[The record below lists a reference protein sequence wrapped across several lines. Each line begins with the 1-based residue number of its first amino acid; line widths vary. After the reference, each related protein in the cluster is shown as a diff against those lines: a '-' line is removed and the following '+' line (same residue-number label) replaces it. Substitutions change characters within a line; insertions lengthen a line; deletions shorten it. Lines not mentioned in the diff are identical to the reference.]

1 MKPIARRTFLS
12 GLGTAIA
19 LPMLEAML
27 PVGRTAFAAPSP
39 LKFAAVYFSNGTLNR
54 DAPGSTNN
62 YWRCSVNSEDDW
74 ELSRVLQ
81 SLADLKAEGYIMP
94 IHGLYN
100 ACHDDVE
107 VVDGKTTPG
116 VGHFTEATSFLTGS
130 AQAWDWNNLSIVE
143 LMHPGRSIDWAMA
156 DKAAAETPGG
166 FKIPVLNMGTYS
178 IETYASGS
186 KGSKYLLNHVSW
198 KSQIEQA
205 YRHATSQSVFDELFG
220 NSDPLETEEAA
231 ARRRRLQKSV
241 LDYVKDDADAV
252 RSRLGASDRHRMDEF
267 LTGLR
272 DLEQRID
279 QEGSCTIEPDTST
292 YADES
297 YTQRAENMADLM
309 VIAFQC
315 GATRVST
322 FMLDTAHQ
330 DTPLSQTVGGNISGG
345 HHSVSHYLMN
355 GTREQ
360 AVAINQW
367 QVARFGYLL
376 RKLRDTVDIEGKPL
390 LDTSML
396 MYGCGLGDGD
406 GHHRADI
413 AMVLAGKG
421 GSLPAGKCK
430 VFSGNPRHSNLLVAL
445 LQKWGI
451 PETSWGNSN
460 GVLDL

>member
-1 MKPIARRTFLS
+1 MKPIPRRTLLT

-27 PVGRTAFAAPSP
+27 PTGRTAFAAPAP

-54 DAPGSTNN
+54 GEPGSLNN
-62 YWRCSVNSEDDW
+62 YWRCPVNSEDDW
-74 ELSRVLQ
+74 QLSRVLE
-81 SLADLKAEGYIMP
+81 SLEDVKEYITP
-94 IHGLYN
+94 VHGLYN
-100 ACHDDVE
+100 ACHDEVE

-116 VGHFTEATSFLTGS
+116 VGHFTEATSFLTGRS
-130 AQAWDWNNLSIVE
+130 QAWDWNNLSIVA

-166 FKIPVLNMGTYS
+166 LKVPVLNIGTYS
-178 IETYASGS
+178 TETFASGQ
-186 KGSKYLLNHVSW
+186 KGSKYLLNHMSW
-198 KSQIEQA
+198 KSQNEQA
-205 YRHATSQSVFDELFG
+205 FRHATSQSVFDELFG
-220 NSDPLETEEAA
+220 NQNPLETEEAA

-252 RSRLGASDRHRMDEF
+252 SKRLGASDRHRMEEF

-279 QEGSCTIEPDTST
+279 QEGLLSCTIEPDTST

-297 YTQRAENMADLM
+297 YTQRTANMADLM

-315 GATRVST
+315 GITRVST

-330 DTPLSQTVGGNISGG
+330 DTPLSQTVGGSITGG

-355 GTREQ
+355 GTRDQ
-360 AVAINQW
+360 AVAINKW
-367 QVARFGYLL
+367 QVSRFGYLV
-376 RKLRDTVDIEGKPL
+376 RRLRDTLDVEGKPL
-390 LDTSML
+390 LDTTML
-396 MYGCGLGDGD
+396 MYGCGFGDGD

-413 AMVLAGKG
+413 AMLLAGKG
-421 GSLPAGKCK
+421 GGLPAGKCK
-430 VFSGNPRHSNLLVAL
+430 VFTGNPRHSNLLVAL
-445 LQKWGI
+445 LQKWGL
-451 PETSWGNSN
+451 PETTWGNST
-460 GVLDL
+460 GVLSI